1 MQITPISGYG
11 HESATGQYEVKF
23 RPGEPLAQA
32 DAVLGFKR
40 LARELARRRRQP
52 RPDAGAA
59 AGYGANGHA
68 AANGA
73 QRRAQHKGCKFACD
87 WFDCSPGHQN

>member
-11 HESATGQYEVKF
+11 HESAIGQSEVNF

-32 DAVLGFKR
+32 DAVFRFER

-52 RPDAGAA
+52 LSDAGAA
-59 AGYGANGHA
+59 GHGAIGYA
-68 AANGA
+68 ATIGA
-73 QRRAQHKGCKFACD
+73 QRRAQRKGCKSACH
-87 WFDCSPGHQN
+87 WFDCSRGRQN